1 MIAPVLFVFT
11 TILGGALRPEY
22 SHISETVSELFS
34 PESPNKLLLD
44 TFHTTFAILLVLF
57 GIGILRFVQR
67 NEQSSLQGTTGA
79 ILYIVMGLVSVT
91 TATIFP
97 QDAWGSPPTFPGE
110 MHKIMSGVVGL
121 FSMLSMILIGTW
133 FIRTKI
139 FPGFGTYSFVTVG
152 VVILSTGFYIVTMG
166 SPIMGLA
173 ERITIL
179 VGFMWTFILS
189 YWMYSK
195 RDMQMENHK
204 KSELEKIK

>member
-1 MIAPVLFVFT
+1 
-11 TILGGALRPEY
+11 
-22 SHISETVSELFS
+22 
-34 PESPNKLLLD
+34 
-44 TFHTTFAILLVLF
+44 
-57 GIGILRFVQR
+57 
-67 NEQSSLQGTTGA
+67 
-79 ILYIVMGLVSVT
+79 MGLVSVT

>member
-1 MIAPVLFVFT
+1 MIAPLLFVFT
-11 TILGGALRPEY
+11 AILGGAIRPGY

-34 PESPNKLLLD
+34 PGSPNKFLLD
-44 TFHTTFAILLVLF
+44 TLHTTFAILLVLF
-57 GIGILRFVQR
+57 GIGILQFVQR
-67 NEQSSLQGTTGA
+67 SGQSSLPGTAGA
-79 ILYIVMGLVSVT
+79 VLYIVMGLVSIT

-121 FSMLSMILIGTW
+121 FSILSMILIGTW
-133 FIRTKI
+133 FIKTKI

-166 SPIMGLA
+166 GPIMGLA
-173 ERITIL
+173 ERIAIL

-189 YWMYSK
+189 FWMYSK
-195 RDMQMENHK
+195 KDMQIENHK
-204 KSELEKIK
+204 KAESEK

>member
-11 TILGGALRPEY
+11 TILGGAIRPGY

-34 PESPNKLLLD
+34 PGSPNKLLLD
-44 TFHTTFAILLVLF
+44 TLHTTFAILLVLF
-57 GIGILRFVQR
+57 GIGILQFVQR
-67 NEQSSLQGTTGA
+67 SEQSSLQGITGA

-133 FIRTKI
+133 LIRTRI
-139 FPGFGTYSFVTVG
+139 SPRFGTYSFVTVG

-189 YWMYSK
+189 WWMYSK
-195 RDMQMENHK
+195 KDIQMENHK
-204 KSELEKIK
+204 KSESEK